1 MRTETTTR
9 ELYKFEELDDDAK
22 ETAREWWRRCE
33 NESSDNLFAECVVE
47 DAERVA
53 EILGV
58 SFNRRRGG
66 YSSSPALYW
75 SGFWSQ
81 GDGACFEG
89 VYSYSKGSTA
99 AIRKYAP
106 KDTEL
111 HRIADGLAKVQKR
124 YFYGVSASCEHSG
137 HYYHS
142 GCMRVHTYYD
152 REGDRNV
159 SDDDDEEIRQLLR
172 DFADWIYRQLE
183 RAYEFTMSDE
193 NVDESMIAN
202 EYEFD
207 IHGNIS

>member
-33 NESSDNLFAECVVE
+33 NESVDNFFAECVIE

-66 YSSSPALYW
+66 RSSSPAVYW

-81 GDGACFEG
+81 GNGACFEG
-89 VYSYSKGSTA
+89 AYTYQSGASKM
-99 AIRKYAP
+99 IREYAP
-106 KDTEL
+106 KDAEL
-111 HRIADGLAKVQKR
+111 HWIADELAKVQKR
-124 YFYGVSASCEHSG
+124 YFYALSATCEHSG

-142 GCMRVHTYYD
+142 GCMSVCVRDD
-152 REGDRNV
+152 RDGWRGV
-159 SDDDDEEIRQLLR
+159 PDDDEETIRQLLR